1 MNKLGLKQTTEKT
14 AEPLVEEQIKSCLLW
29 LEENGFKFT
38 EKSEWNS
45 SFIYRYEKTEI
56 WYGNYS
62 CEIMFNTREIECIH
76 EHFSGAA
83 TGIEGWLQDSFNGK
97 INNKQDFM
105 TVLKLT
111 GVEKRLNEWNEK

>member
-29 LEENGFKFT
+29 IEENGFKFT

-45 SFIYRYEKTEI
+45 CFIYRWEKWQE
-56 WYGNYS
+56 WYGRYS
-62 CEIMFNTREIECIH
+62 CEIMFNTREIKCIY
-76 EHFSGAA
+76 EHFTGAM
-83 TGIEGWLQDSFNGK
+83 TGIEGWCHDSFNGK

-105 TVLKLT
+105 TILKLT
-111 GVEKRLNEWNEK
+111 GVEKRLIEWNEK